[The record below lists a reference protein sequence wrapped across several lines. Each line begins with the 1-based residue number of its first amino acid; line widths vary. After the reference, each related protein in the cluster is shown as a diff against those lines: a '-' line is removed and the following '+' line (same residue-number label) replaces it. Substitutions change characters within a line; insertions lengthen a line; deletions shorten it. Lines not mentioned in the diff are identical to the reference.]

1 MIPDLTE
8 IIELTNRKFEEIC
21 GISYLGID
29 VPHRR
34 CLHWSL
40 AACLAL
46 RAHGHRACINAG
58 TANFRANHLPEPYPT
73 HIGFFWQKESLEQIG
88 ARIESG
94 MLPEMHCWAVL
105 PELQMIVDPTV
116 QFLKTIADESGI
128 KWAFD
133 EPKPNEWLVSPEP
146 DQKYYRYEAN
156 YEATVLAD
164 ILATGIIKESLK
176 ARRVREPHN
185 VL

>member
-1 MIPDLTE
+1 
-8 IIELTNRKFEEIC
+8 
-21 GISYLGID
+21 
-29 VPHRR
+29 
-34 CLHWSL
+34 
-40 AACLAL
+40 
-46 RAHGHRACINAG
+46 
-58 TANFRANHLPEPYPT
+58 
-73 HIGFFWQKESLEQIG
+73 
-88 ARIESG
+88 
-94 MLPEMHCWAVL
+94 
-105 PELQMIVDPTV
+105 MIVNPTV

-146 DQKYYRYEAN
+146 DPKYYRYEAN